1 MTGPGRAAAAALLVL
16 VWLAAGCSS
25 SSGDRVSRD
34 GQPETS
40 ASPSSGQ
47 ASDAAPFPTP
57 AEAGV
62 SANLASALQD
72 VIEDAVHD
80 GVGTGVSAS
89 VVSATGRW
97 AGVAG
102 TSGAGEPLTK
112 DASLSIASITKTFTA
127 AEVMHLA
134 ETDLVDLDDK
144 LSAYVELPVDDL
156 GATVRDA
163 LAMRSGIPDAE
174 PAPRSFLRS
183 PDRHWSLDEV
193 YQFVPNAPA
202 QPSVAFQ
209 YSNTNYL
216 LLGQLIGEVRGT
228 TWAQAVREDLVDPV
242 GSLRI
247 ALQDEEEASQPVA
260 WPADQLRGTERY
272 LPNRALASAT
282 LATGSIASDAS
293 SVALWGYLLYGG
305 HVLRP
310 QSLAQMLP
318 ERASRSYGFGT
329 QSYKLSLGGLDAVGH
344 DGEHLGFTSSLT
356 VLRDQPL
363 AAAVLISGD
372 GRRPDVVADTLLTTV
387 LESR

>member
-1 MTGPGRAAAAALLVL
+1 MTGLGRAAAAAMLLLVVL
-16 VWLAAGCSS
+16 VAGCTS
-25 SSGDRVSRD
+25 SSGDRTSRH
-34 GQPETS
+34 GRPPTS
-40 ASPSSGQ
+40 ASSSSAQ
-47 ASDAAPFPTP
+47 ASDAVRFPAPS
-57 AEAGV
+57 EADV
-62 SANLASALQD
+62 SPDLASALQE
-72 VIEDAVHD
+72 VIEDAVRD
-80 GVGTGVSAS
+80 GVGTGVSGS
-89 VVSATGRW
+89 VVSASGRW

-174 PAPRSFLRS
+174 PPPRGFLRS

-282 LATGSIASDAS
+282 LAAGSIASDAS

-329 QSYKLSLGGLDAVGH
+329 QSYKLSIGGLDAVGH
-344 DGEHLGFTSSLT
+344 DGGHPGFTSSLT
-356 VLRDQPL
+356 VMRDQPL

-387 LESR
+387 LESQ